1 MYVLYHITQQL
12 TNFIIKAFIIIYLM
26 FYWKCYIKCY
36 VLGYDLPWEDKSFV
50 YPPNFANPLKIL
62 IEASNGASDYGNKF
76 GEPVISGFVRSFG
89 MIINNERREWIKP
102 IMFTGGLGTMLTEH
116 TNKLMPYEG
125 LQVVKI
131 GGPVYRIGLGG
142 SSASSFQVQGVN
154 KTSLEFEAVQ
164 RGDPEMEQKM
174 NRVVRACIENSGY
187 NPILSIH
194 DQGAGG
200 NGK

>member
-1 MYVLYHITQQL
+1 M
-12 TNFIIKAFIIIYLM
+12 
-26 FYWKCYIKCY
+26 
-36 VLGYDLPWEDKSFV
+36 

-89 MIINNERREWIKP
+89 MMFNNERREWIKP
-102 IMFTGGLGTMLTEH
+102 IMFTGGLGTMLAEH
-116 TNKLMPYEG
+116 TNKITPREG

-154 KTSLEFEAVQ
+154 KTSLEFVAVQ

-174 NRVVRACIENSGY
+174 NRVVRACIENPEF

-200 NGK
+200 NGKLLFIIMK

>member
-1 MYVLYHITQQL
+1 MV
-12 TNFIIKAFIIIYLM
+12 
-26 FYWKCYIKCY
+26 
-36 VLGYDLPWEDKSFV
+36 V
-50 YPPNFANPLKIL
+50 
-62 IEASNGASDYGNKF
+62 
-76 GEPVISGFVRSFG
+76 
-89 MIINNERREWIKP
+89 NNERREWIKP
-102 IMFTGGLGTMLTEH
+102 IMFTGGVGTMLAEYT
-116 TNKLMPYEG
+116 TKLTPYEG

-142 SSASSFQVQGVN
+142 SSASSFEVQGVN

-174 NRVVRACIENSGY
+174 NRVIRACIENPDY

-200 NGK
+200 NGKS

>member
-1 MYVLYHITQQL
+1 M
-12 TNFIIKAFIIIYLM
+12 K
-26 FYWKCYIKCY
+26 
-36 VLGYDLPWEDKSFV
+36 
-50 YPPNFANPLKIL
+50 YPSNFAKPLKVL

-76 GEPVISGFVRSFG
+76 GEPIICGFVRSFG
-89 MIINNERREWIKP
+89 MIFNDERREWIKP
-102 IMFTGGLGTMLTEH
+102 IMFTGGLGTMLQEH
-116 TNKLMPYEG
+116 TEKKSPEKG
-125 LQVVKI
+125 LHVVKI

-154 KTSLEFEAVQ
+154 KSSLEFEAVQ

-174 NRVVRACIENSGY
+174 NRIIRACIENSIH

-200 NGK
+200 NGIKYYVFILIIV

>member
-1 MYVLYHITQQL
+1 MV
-12 TNFIIKAFIIIYLM
+12 
-26 FYWKCYIKCY
+26 
-36 VLGYDLPWEDKSFV
+36 V
-50 YPPNFANPLKIL
+50 
-62 IEASNGASDYGNKF
+62 
-76 GEPVISGFVRSFG
+76 
-89 MIINNERREWIKP
+89 NNERREWIKP
-102 IMFTGGLGTMLTEH
+102 IMFTGGLGTMLAEYT
-116 TNKLMPYEG
+116 TKIAPYEG

-142 SSASSFQVQGVN
+142 SSASSFEVQGVN

-174 NRVVRACIENSGY
+174 NRVVRACIEHQGY

-200 NGK
+200 NGKY